1 MSVHEQAR
9 LYALTKLNLLDTL
22 PSDSFDRITRMA
34 SQLFDLPIAAI
45 SLTEENRQWFKSRVG
60 TERQEIPRSETCDG
74 EVTDTSALLTI
85 PDLLAS
91 ERYKDSVLAQ
101 SGIRF
106 YAGAPLTTR
115 EGYTLGPSAC

>member
-1 MSVHEQAR
+1 
-9 LYALTKLNLLDTL
+9 
-22 PSDSFDRITRMA
+22 
-34 SQLFDLPIAAI
+34 
-45 SLTEENRQWFKSRVG
+45 
-60 TERQEIPRSETCDG
+60 
-74 EVTDTSALLTI
+74 VTDTSALLTI

-115 EGYTLGPSAC
+115 EGYTLGPSACWVMSQETWQLMSQRF